1 METFPFDRKHKSN
14 VNRKEETMAKYQELA
29 DAVIRG
35 DNVKSKEITQ
45 KLADEGVDP
54 IEILNEGLFPGM
66 DVVGKKF
73 KANEMYI
80 PEVLIAARAMHAAM
94 DVIKPLLSES
104 DAPSKGTVVLGT
116 VQGDLHDIGKNLV
129 GMMLEGGGF
138 TVVDLGVDI
147 PAEKFVEE
155 VKKNNAKVLGL
166 SALLT
171 TTMPAMK
178 DVIQALRANGEA
190 KDTKVMVG
198 GAPLTQ
204 EYADSIGADGYAPD
218 ASSAVDLANELLAK

>member
-1 METFPFDRKHKSN
+1 
-14 VNRKEETMAKYQELA
+14 MAKYQELA
-29 DAVIRG
+29 DAIIAG
-35 DNVKSKEITQ
+35 DNIKSKEITQ
-45 KLADEGVDP
+45 KLVESGVSAID
-54 IEILNEGLFPGM
+54 ILNEGLVPGM
-66 DVVGKKF
+66 DVVGAKF

-94 DVIKPLLSES
+94 DIIKPMLSES
-104 DAPSKGTVVLGT
+104 GAEMRGTVVIGT

-147 PAEKFVEE
+147 AAEKFVEE
-155 VKKNNAKVLGL
+155 TKKSKAKVVGL

-171 TTMPAMK
+171 TTMPVMK
-178 DVIQALRANGEA
+178 DVIAALKADA
-190 KDTKVMVG
+190 ATKDVKVMVG

-204 EYADSIGADGYAPD
+204 EYADSIGASGYAPD
-218 ASSAVDLANELLAK
+218 ASSAVDLAKSLIA

>member
-1 METFPFDRKHKSN
+1 
-14 VNRKEETMAKYQELA
+14 MAKYQDLA
-29 DAVIRG
+29 DAIIAG

-45 KLADEGVDP
+45 KLVGRGVKAV
-54 IEILNEGLFPGM
+54 EVLNEGLVPGM
-66 DVVGKKF
+66 DVVGVKF

-94 DVIKPLLSES
+94 DIIKPMLAE
-104 DAPSKGTVVLGT
+104 AGTVMKGTVVIGT

-138 TVVDLGVDI
+138 TVIDAGVDV
-147 PAEKFVEE
+147 PGDKFIEE
-155 VKKNNAKVLGL
+155 VKKTGAKVVGL

-171 TTMPAMK
+171 TTMPSMK
-178 DVIQALRANGEA
+178 DVIIALKADA
-190 KDTKVMVG
+190 STKDVKVMVG

-204 EYADSIGADGYAPD
+204 EYADSIGASGYAPD
-218 ASSAVDLANELLAK
+218 ASSAVDLAKKLIG

>member
-1 METFPFDRKHKSN
+1 
-14 VNRKEETMAKYQELA
+14 MAKYQDLA
-29 DAVIRG
+29 DSIIKG
-35 DNVKSKEITQ
+35 DNVKSKDIAQ
-45 KLADEGVDP
+45 KLVDEGVAAL
-54 IEILNEGLFPGM
+54 EILNDGLMPGM

-94 DVIKPLLSES
+94 DIIKPLLSES
-104 DAPSKGTVVLGT
+104 GAEMKGKVIIGT

-129 GMMLEGGGF
+129 GMMLEGGGY
-138 TVVDLGVDI
+138 TVIDLGVDV
-147 PAEKFVEE
+147 PAEKFAEE
-155 VKKNNAKVLGL
+155 IKKNGAKLIGL

-171 TTMPAMK
+171 TTMTGMK
-178 DVIQALRANGEA
+178 TVIDILKAD
-190 KDTKVMVG
+190 KDTADVKVMVG

-218 ASSAVDLANELLAK
+218 ASGAVDLANDLLQ

>member
-1 METFPFDRKHKSN
+1 
-14 VNRKEETMAKYQELA
+14 MAKYQDLA
-29 DAVIRG
+29 DSIIRG
-35 DNVKSKEITQ
+35 DNVKSKEIAQ
-45 KLADEGVDP
+45 KLIDERVSAV
-54 IEILNEGLFPGM
+54 EILNDGLVPGM

-104 DAPSKGTVVLGT
+104 DANTKGKVIIGT

-129 GMMLEGGGF
+129 GMMLEGGGY
-138 TVVDLGVDI
+138 TIIDLGVDVA
-147 PAEKFVEE
+147 PEKFIEE
-155 VKKNNAKVLGL
+155 IKRNGVKLIGL

-171 TTMPAMK
+171 TTMTGMK
-178 DVIQALRANGEA
+178 TVIDTLK
-190 KDTKVMVG
+190 KDKETVGVKVMVG

-204 EYADSIGADGYAPD
+204 EYADSIGAAGYAPD
-218 ASSAVDLANELLAK
+218 ASSAVDLANDLLT

>member
-1 METFPFDRKHKSN
+1 M
-14 VNRKEETMAKYQELA
+14 VNKLVKGEAMAKYQDLA
-29 DAVIRG
+29 DAIIAG

-45 KLADEGVDP
+45 KLVDSGVSSS
-54 IEILNEGLFPGM
+54 EILNEGLVAGM
-66 DVVGKKF
+66 EVVGRQF

-94 DVIKPLLSES
+94 DIIKPMLSES
-104 DAPSKGTVVLGT
+104 GAKMKGTVIIGT

-138 TVVDLGVDI
+138 SVIDVGVDVS
-147 PAEKFVEE
+147 AEKYAEE
-155 VKKNNAKVLGL
+155 AKKSGAKLIGL

-171 TTMPAMK
+171 TTMPVMK
-178 DVIQALRANGEA
+178 DVIAILKTDSSTA
-190 KDTKVMVG
+190 DVKVMVG

-204 EYADSIGADGYAPD
+204 EYSDSIGANGYAPD
-218 ASSAVDLANELLAK
+218 ASSAVDLATKLLG

>member
-1 METFPFDRKHKSN
+1 
-14 VNRKEETMAKYQELA
+14 MAKYPEMDPATKYVDLA
-29 DAVIRG
+29 ESIIVG
-35 DNVKSKEITQ
+35 DNVKSKEIAQ
-45 KLADEGVDP
+45 ILVDKGVEAT
-54 IEILNEGLFPGM
+54 EILNDGLMPGM

-94 DVIKPLLSES
+94 DIIGPLLSAS
-104 DAPSKGTVVLGT
+104 DAPARGIVVIGT

-138 TVVDLGVDI
+138 KVIDAGVDV
-147 PAEKFVEE
+147 PADKYIEE
-155 VKKNNAKVLGL
+155 VKKNKSKLVGL

-171 TTMPAMK
+171 TTMPGMK
-178 DVIQALRANGEA
+178 DVIEA
-190 KDTKVMVG
+190 IKADAETKDVKVMVG

-204 EYADSIGADGYAPD
+204 EYADSIGASGYAPD
-218 ASSAVDLANELLAK
+218 ASSAVDLANELLAN

>member
-1 METFPFDRKHKSN
+1 
-14 VNRKEETMAKYQELA
+14 MAKYQDLA
-29 DAVIRG
+29 DSIIKG
-35 DNVKSKEITQ
+35 DNVKSKEIAQ
-45 KLADEGVDP
+45 KLLDERVSAV
-54 IEILNEGLFPGM
+54 EILNDGLMPGM

-94 DVIKPLLSES
+94 EVIKPLLSKS
-104 DAPSKGTVVLGT
+104 DTNTKGKVIIGT

-129 GMMLEGGGF
+129 GMMLEGAGF
-138 TVVDLGVDI
+138 TVIDLGVDV
-147 PAEKFVEE
+147 PPQKFVEE
-155 VKKNNAKVLGL
+155 LKKNSARLLAL

-171 TTMPAMK
+171 TTMAAMEI
-178 DVIQALRANGEA
+178 VIEAVRASDG
-190 KDTKVMVG
+190 KSIKVMVG

-218 ASSAVDLANELLAK
+218 ASSAVDLAKSLL

>member
-1 METFPFDRKHKSN
+1 M
-14 VNRKEETMAKYQELA
+14 VNKIVKGEAMAKYQELA
-29 DAVIRG
+29 DAIIAG

-45 KLADEGVDP
+45 KLVDSGVSSSD
-54 IEILNEGLFPGM
+54 ILNEGLVAGM
-66 DVVGKKF
+66 EVVGRQF

-94 DVIKPLLSES
+94 DIIKPMLSES
-104 DAPSKGTVVLGT
+104 GAKMKGTVIIGT

-138 TVVDLGVDI
+138 SVIDVGVDI
-147 PAEKFVEE
+147 SAEKFVEE
-155 VKKNNAKVLGL
+155 AKKSGAKLIGL

-171 TTMPAMK
+171 TTMPVMK
-178 DVIQALRANGEA
+178 DVIALLKTDSITA
-190 KDTKVMVG
+190 DVKVMVG

-204 EYADSIGADGYAPD
+204 EYSDSIGANGYAPD
-218 ASSAVDLANELLAK
+218 ASSAVDLATKLLG

>member
-1 METFPFDRKHKSN
+1 
-14 VNRKEETMAKYQELA
+14 MAKYQDLA
-29 DAVIRG
+29 DAIIAG

-45 KLADEGVDP
+45 KLVDSGVSSSD
-54 IEILNEGLFPGM
+54 ILNEGLVAGM
-66 DVVGKKF
+66 EVVGRQF

-94 DVIKPLLSES
+94 DIIKPMLSES
-104 DAPSKGTVVLGT
+104 GAKMKGTVIIGT

-138 TVVDLGVDI
+138 SVIDVGVDVS
-147 PAEKFVEE
+147 AEKYAEE
-155 VKKNNAKVLGL
+155 AKKSGAKLIGL

-171 TTMPAMK
+171 TTMPVMK
-178 DVIQALRANGEA
+178 DVIAILKTDSSTA
-190 KDTKVMVG
+190 DVKVMVG

-204 EYADSIGADGYAPD
+204 EYSDSIGANGYAPD
-218 ASSAVDLANELLAK
+218 ASSAVDLATKLLG

>member
-1 METFPFDRKHKSN
+1 
-14 VNRKEETMAKYQELA
+14 MAKYQDLA
-29 DAVIRG
+29 DSIIKG
-35 DNVKSKEITQ
+35 DNVKSKEIAQ
-45 KLADEGVDP
+45 KLIDERISAV
-54 IEILNEGLFPGM
+54 EILNDRLMPGM

-104 DAPSKGTVVLGT
+104 GTDTKGKVIIGT

-129 GMMLEGGGF
+129 GMMLEGGGY
-138 TVVDLGVDI
+138 TVIDLGVDI
-147 PAEKFVEE
+147 SPEKFAEE
-155 VKKNNAKVLGL
+155 IKKNGVKLIGL

-171 TTMPAMK
+171 TTMTGMK
-178 DVIQALRANGEA
+178 TVIDTLKADKETADV
-190 KDTKVMVG
+190 KVMVG

-204 EYADSIGADGYAPD
+204 EYADSIGAAGYAPD
-218 ASSAVDLANELLAK
+218 ACGAVDLANDLLS